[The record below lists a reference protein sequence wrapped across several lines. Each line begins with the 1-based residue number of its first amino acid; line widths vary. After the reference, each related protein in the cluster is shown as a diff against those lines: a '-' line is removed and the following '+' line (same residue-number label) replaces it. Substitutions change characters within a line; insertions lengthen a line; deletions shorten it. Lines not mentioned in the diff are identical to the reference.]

1 MIERILTEKRELLK
15 LFLIATI
22 LAFAVST
29 LSSLFTAQTHISQ
42 EITVVICLLLILFST
57 LILLKDINKILN
69 FKESIDAFVFFH
81 PEKNEVISVKNY
93 RFSEQLQRVMRAI
106 TTESKSIKSEWVK
119 DPLESPRKAKKQEQL
134 DDQSEACKP
143 SYISIIK
150 VPIDSNPLF
159 ECKSVRLL
167 EEATSFVL
175 LEELSL
181 HLSSYFNES
190 SNDSFLREYK
200 REDIPDSLLKNRVL
214 NLLTTPIEHR
224 DIFLDA
230 YPDGKIKEDG
240 EIHTIW
246 GSNGTIYSRFDLVL
260 PDQSVIKH
268 ADHKVVRI
276 ETKRLNLELAVD
288 FNGCSGVVSRSF
300 CTNYVNCAHEDIS
313 VRKVTITFSG
323 SIKASTLFR
332 SSGWQYYKWLDSFKN
347 RLSASFDFLEFQ
359 KDIHW
364 DLIEPLL
371 YSLRQKRS
379 KNPEPTGSKQN
390 PDKTSL

>member
-22 LAFAVST
+22 LAFAVGT
-29 LSSLFTAQTHISQ
+29 LSSLFTDQTHLSQ
-42 EITVVICLLLILFST
+42 ETIVAICLLLILFST
-57 LILLKDINKILN
+57 LFLLKDINKILN
-69 FKESIDAFVFFH
+69 FSESIDAFVFFH
-81 PEKNEVISVKNY
+81 PEKNEIISVKDY
-93 RFSEQLQRVMRAI
+93 RFSEQLKRVMCAI
-106 TTESKSIKSEWVK
+106 TTESKSMKSEWVK
-119 DPLESPRKAKKQEQL
+119 DPLEPPPKAKKQEQH
-134 DDQSEACKP
+134 DNQSVASKP

-150 VPIDSNPLF
+150 VPIESTSLP
-159 ECKSVRLL
+159 ESRSVKLL

-230 YPDGKIKEDG
+230 YPDSKTKADG
-240 EIHTIW
+240 EIHTVL

-268 ADHKVVRI
+268 ADHKVVSI
-276 ETKRLNLELAVD
+276 ETKRLSLELAVD

-300 CTNYVNCAHEDIS
+300 CTNYLNCAFEDVS
-313 VRKVTITFSG
+313 VRKVTITLSG
-323 SIKASTLFR
+323 SIKATTLFR
-332 SSGWQYYKWLDSFKN
+332 SSGWQYYKWLDSFKD

-379 KNPEPTGSKQN
+379 KTPETSGSKQN
-390 PDKTSL
+390 PDKAPL